1 VRLLVFAPSHT
12 VQMDFGGPSVRIDE
26 KSEKFQLFR
35 YCSDQNGLPMRA
47 SDSAVGGDADQ
58 VAKLEVGNRALIA
71 AEGGL
76 SP

>member
-1 VRLLVFAPSHT
+1 MQNFSCSVTVLLKVGF
-12 VQMDFGGPSVRIDE
+12 
-26 KSEKFQLFR
+26 
-35 YCSDQNGLPMRA
+35 PMRV

-71 AEGGL
+71 AEGRL